1 MKDIASQR
9 NITSEKLSLI
19 IDGKCSNKN
28 TLIDN
33 FSSLKS
39 SNESSITFFS
49 DRKLIDDL
57 KHTKAKVV
65 ILKQE
70 DASLRKGEWIIV
82 DDPYLAFSKVAN
94 FFLENDIF
102 KASVDVNVSL
112 GLNTNISSDC
122 YIGPFNSIGNNSKI
136 CSKVFIASNVS
147 IGNNVIIHEGSK
159 LHPNVT
165 IGNDVVIGKNCEI
178 FSSAS
183 IGTDGFGYAQDSNHI
198 WNKVPQIGS
207 VVIKDNVDIGSNT
220 TIDRGTIDN
229 TIINSGVK
237 IDNQVQVGHNCFIDE
252 NTIIAGCVGI
262 AGSTKIG
269 KNCKIG
275 GAAMILGHLEI
286 NDNITISPGTMITKS
301 LNKSNNKYT
310 AIMPFMEHK
319 DWLKMATKLKQ
330 KGNQDD
336 G

>member
-1 MKDIASQR
+1 MKDIVR
-9 NITSEKLSLI
+9 VGNFTSEQLSLI
-19 IDGKCSNKN
+19 IDGKCSNKA
-28 TLIDN
+28 TVIDN

-57 KHTKAKVV
+57 SHTKAKVV
-65 ILKQE
+65 ILKKE
-70 DASLRKGEWIIV
+70 DVPLRKGDWIVV

-94 FFLENDIF
+94 LFLKDDVFE
-102 KASVDVNVSL
+102 ASVDSNLNL
-112 GLNTNISSDC
+112 GLNTNISPDC
-122 YIGPFNSIGNNSKI
+122 FIGPFNSIGDNSEI
-136 CSKVFIASNVS
+136 CRRVS
-147 IGNNVIIHEGSK
+147 ISSNISIGKNVIINEGTK

-178 FSSAS
+178 FSNAS
-183 IGTDGFGYAQDSNHI
+183 IGTDGFGYAQDSDQI
-198 WNKVPQIGS
+198 WHKIPQMGS
-207 VVIKDNVDIGSNT
+207 VVIGDDVDIGSNT

-237 IDNQVQVGHNCFIDE
+237 IDNQVQVGHNCFIDK

-275 GAAMILGHLEI
+275 GAAMILGHLQI

-301 LNKSNNKYT
+301 LNKSNIKYT

-319 DWLKMATKLKQ
+319 EWLKMATKLKQ
-330 KGNQDD
+330 KGK
-336 G
+336 